1 MEIIYNFWNSLLYSF
16 SEMSIWLK
24 FIIFLMISL
33 LLYKLLLQNQKENF
47 ENTKE
52 FIVKNSENM
61 YDDFYVGIYEQLFFK
76 SFSNSFEVGNIIN
89 HTNPSSESII
99 LQIGSKTGNTIEQ
112 LRKKNL
118 PAIGTD
124 IHNEFVN
131 ISSKNFPKCSFQQAN
146 PLNKISFRDNS
157 FTHILCLDL
166 TLYTIQ
172 NKSMFIKNC
181 FEWLMPGGFF
191 VCNLVDKNKFDTMVP
206 ASNPLFLVNPQ
217 SYSKERITKSSVVFD
232 DFTYKSDFNKINKN
246 VFEFEELFIYPH
258 HIRKQSE
265 TYYMP
270 NKESIIGTAK
280 EQGFIVYAQIDLT
293 KGQKENQYIYIFL
306 KPE

>member
-191 VCNLVDKNKFDTMVP
+191 VCNLVLF
-206 ASNPLFLVNPQ
+206 SNLIFLV
-217 SYSKERITKSSVVFD
+217 F
-232 DFTYKSDFNKINKN
+232 FTFILEKN
-246 VFEFEELFIYPH
+246 
-258 HIRKQSE
+258 
-265 TYYMP
+265 T
-270 NKESIIGTAK
+270 
-280 EQGFIVYAQIDLT
+280 
-293 KGQKENQYIYIFL
+293 
-306 KPE
+306 